1 MQKYRE
7 QLPPYLAASFLQH
20 LCILHCLVNFWENT
34 DFACD
39 GNRELLVSQQN
50 WERLKRQVSGLHNAM
65 KSAYSQDQ
73 ILGVVWKKLE
83 KLMLCNSHSL
93 NDEQCPLQSLL

>member
-1 MQKYRE
+1 MCPMQKYRE

-73 ILGVVWKKLE
+73 IDTGCGME
-83 KLMLCNSHSL
+83 KA
-93 NDEQCPLQSLL
+93 